1 MTEIWQVNLQ
11 FATIRCGTVPF
22 STILASFLSL
32 NAHVNGR
39 LTMLFLCC
47 CVRTGSH
54 SGVWAGLEAAAT
66 GV

>member
-39 LTMLFLCC
+39 LTVLFLCC
-47 CVRTGSH
+47 CVRTGGH
-54 SGVWAGLEAAAT
+54 SCI
-66 GV
+66 